1 MKLNQNDL
9 KYFKFLGWNSKQFE
23 KQFFKDNFYGLGLF
37 FDNKLKGFVI
47 GDIINIDNIIEL
59 NELSFLINNRTKNI
73 VIKNNNKKKN
83 MMNFV
88 KNVIGGLIVYIENND
103 KYILEKENYNIYVKL
118 KNPNSEINLCDWIF
132 VDDESY

>member
-1 MKLNQNDL
+1 MVHKNY
-9 KYFKFLGWNSKQFE
+9 KWNISKKKGE
-23 KQFFKDNFYGLGLF
+23 ETLDRIITSI
-37 FDNKLKGFVI
+37 LKG
-47 GDIINIDNIIEL
+47 NIDNIIEL

-83 MMNFV
+83 TMNFV